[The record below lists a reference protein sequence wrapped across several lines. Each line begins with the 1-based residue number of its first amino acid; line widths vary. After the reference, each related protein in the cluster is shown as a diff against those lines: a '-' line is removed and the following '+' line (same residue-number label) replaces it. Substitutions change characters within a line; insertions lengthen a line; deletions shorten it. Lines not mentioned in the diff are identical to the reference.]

1 MFNLRKIYEGKKVLV
16 TGHTGFKGSWLVI
29 WLTLLGAK
37 VVGVSKSNITNPSHF
52 ALTGIKSKIKNYYL
66 DINNFKKISEVFKK
80 EKPEFLFHLAA
91 QSLVIRSYEN
101 PLDTFKTNSMGVAN
115 IMECIKNSKSIKSV
129 IIVTSDKCY
138 KNFEKKIG
146 YREDEIL
153 AGEDPYS
160 SSKSCAEL
168 IFSSYSKLIKKK
180 SNIQIVSLR
189 AGNVI
194 GGGDWAENR
203 IIPDLIRSIEQ
214 SKTFYLRNPHS
225 TRPWQHVLE
234 PVKAY
239 LLIAAKLRVEKKNY
253 TGESFNVGPGSKNS
267 YTVLQLIK
275 KIKYF
280 DNVKINFKKNKKIK
294 ESKLLSLNVNK
305 IKQVFNIKPI
315 LNIDQTSDYISEWYN
330 VYFKNK
336 NKILLT
342 TIKQI
347 KTYSKLSNLKI

>member
-1 MFNLRKIYEGKKVLV
+1 M
-16 TGHTGFKGSWLVI
+16 
-29 WLTLLGAK
+29 
-37 VVGVSKSNITNPSHF
+37 
-52 ALTGIKSKIKNYYL
+52 
-66 DINNFKKISEVFKK
+66 
-80 EKPEFLFHLAA
+80 
-91 QSLVIRSYEN
+91 
-101 PLDTFKTNSMGVAN
+101 
-115 IMECIKNSKSIKSV
+115 
-129 IIVTSDKCY
+129 
-138 KNFEKKIG
+138 
-146 YREDEIL
+146 
-153 AGEDPYS
+153 
-160 SSKSCAEL
+160 
-168 IFSSYSKLIKKK
+168 
-180 SNIQIVSLR
+180 
-189 AGNVI
+189 
-194 GGGDWAENR
+194 
-203 IIPDLIRSIEQ
+203 
-214 SKTFYLRNPHS
+214 
-225 TRPWQHVLE
+225 
-234 PVKAY
+234 KAY